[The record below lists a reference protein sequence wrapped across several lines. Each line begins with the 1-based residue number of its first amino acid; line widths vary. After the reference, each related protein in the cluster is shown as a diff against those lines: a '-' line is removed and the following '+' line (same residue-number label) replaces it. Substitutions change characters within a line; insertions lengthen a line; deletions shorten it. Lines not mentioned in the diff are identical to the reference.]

1 MFWRVMPEKGLTHVY
16 TGLSKGKTTA
26 AFGLA
31 LRALGNGM
39 KVLVI
44 QFLKGGGRLSGEARF
59 LSETQGA
66 EVICFTDQ
74 RHPIFL
80 KDKNGDK
87 EALVASIKRGFETAR
102 DKILSGTYGLVVLD
116 EINNCMREGW
126 LDVREVVRLIE
137 EKPDSVEL
145 VLTGRGCPKEII
157 DVADYVTEMQVVK
170 HPAQNGVKAR
180 KGIEY

>member
-1 MFWRVMPEKGLTHVY
+1 MLEKGLTHVY
-16 TGLSKGKTTA
+16 TGSSKGKTTA

-39 KVLVI
+39 KVLVV
-44 QFLKGGGRLSGEARF
+44 QFLKGGGRLSGEAKF
-59 LSETQGA
+59 LSETPGA

-74 RHPIFL
+74 RHPIFS
-80 KDKNGDK
+80 KDKDGDN
-87 EALVASIKRGFETAR
+87 EIAR
-102 DKILSGTYGLVVLD
+102 DKINSGEYGLVILD

-126 LDVREVVRLIE
+126 LDVREVVKLIG
-137 EKPDSVEL
+137 EKPESVEL
-145 VLTGRGCPKEII
+145 VLTGRGCPQEVI